1 MPAYDYR
8 CTTCGVELEII
19 HRMSETIAEREHT
32 DPSGTACSGALERLI
47 SAAGLAKSVGTKP
60 PSDAQLKSA
69 GFKKLVKGKNGY
81 ENVLK

>member
-8 CTTCGVELEII
+8 CTVCGTELEIV
-19 HRMSETIAEREHT
+19 HRMAETITTREHT
-32 DPSGTACSGALERLI
+32 DPSGAACEGELERLI
-47 SAAGLAKSVGTKP
+47 SAPGYNKTVGTRP
-60 PSDAQLKSA
+60 PSDDQLKRA